1 MTYVP
6 LLVMEVL
13 VEYKEDKECFQEC
26 FYDKELKACGSCYRT
41 LEEIANA
48 GREKKELERMLKE
61 QQ

>member
-1 MTYVP
+1 MTYVVS
-6 LLVMEVL
+6 LDMVDL

-41 LEEIANA
+41 LDEIAKA

-61 QQ
+61 L